1 MAERELEAGLREVV
15 HQRVRLGVLAVLDRR
30 GPCTFSQL
38 RDALGQSDGGLGRHL
53 GVLEEHGYIETEKVF
68 ENRRPRT
75 WIRMTGAGVEAFR
88 EEQELLAKL
97 LATASPGTGE
107 GDDHTAAMTIVFAAL
122 LAGEDD
128 EPASPGQADRSV
140 LVPATPLIGGRR
152 REPLTS
158 GPISARYGFPP
169 GYAVSGSE
177 QHAQRL
183 MMRSHGLRGGWVT
196 TWSVDDREPSGQ
208 DGAGLTHESGREGA
222 GLAHVSDQD
231 AASRARASG
240 QDGVG
245 LAHAM
250 VFELAS
256 ASDCAAI
263 LAVMSPPTVPLPDV
277 PGARGY
283 LLPGAGDGAPA
294 TAVAWFSEGPCLA
307 SVVVVAGEDVAVP
320 ALESL
325 VPEVHGSLAAHQ
337 N

>member
-1 MAERELEAGLREVV
+1 MVERELEAGLREVV

-53 GVLEEHGYIETEKVF
+53 GVLEEHGYIEAEKVF

-97 LATASPGTGE
+97 LVTASPGTGD
-107 GDDHTAAMTIVFAAL
+107 GSDHTAAVTVVFAAL
-122 LAGEDD
+122 LTGEGD

-152 REPLTS
+152 REPLNS
-158 GPISARYGFPP
+158 GPISAHYDFPP
-169 GYAVSGSE
+169 GYAVFGSE

-208 DGAGLTHESGREGA
+208 DGAGLAQVSGQDGA
-222 GLAHVSDQD
+222 GL
-231 AASRARASG
+231 ARASG
-240 QDGVG
+240 QDGVSGAHASGQDGAG

-283 LLPGAGDGAPA
+283 LLPGAADGAPA
-294 TAVAWFSEGPCLA
+294 TAVAWFSDGSCLA

-320 ALESL
+320 ALASL
-325 VPEVHGSLAAHQ
+325 VPEVYGSLAAHQ

>member
-1 MAERELEAGLREVV
+1 MVERELESGLREVV

-75 WIRMTGAGVEAFR
+75 WIRMTEAGVEAFR

-97 LATASPGTGE
+97 LAPASPEAGGK

-122 LAGEDD
+122 LAGEDTEAD
-128 EPASPGQADRSV
+128 EPTSPGRADRSV
-140 LVPATPLIGGRR
+140 LVPATPVIGGRR
-152 REPLTS
+152 RDPVNS
-158 GPISARYGFPP
+158 GPISSRYDFPS
-169 GYAVSGSE
+169 GYAGFGSE
-177 QHAQRL
+177 QDAQRL

-196 TWSVDDREPSGQ
+196 TWSVDDREPGGSAQ
-208 DGAGLTHESGREGA
+208 DGT
-222 GLAHVSDQD
+222 
-231 AASRARASG
+231 
-240 QDGVG
+240 G
-245 LAHAM
+245 LAHAL
-250 VFELAS
+250 VFELAG

-263 LAVMSPPTVPLPDV
+263 LAVMSSPTVPLPDV

-294 TAVAWFSEGPCLA
+294 TAVAWFSAGPCLA
-307 SVVVVAGEDVAVP
+307 SVVVVAEEDVAVP
-320 ALESL
+320 ALEIL
-325 VPEVHGSLAAHQ
+325 VPEVHRSLATHQ